1 MAHLHRRFEYQ
12 TKDYI
17 YSTGSKY
24 PNQTSKKCEVYDV
37 AQNKW
42 HEIGDLNSSRHYHS
56 LCVLE
61 SRFIY
66 VIAGR
71 DSLNEAP
78 LETFERVDGF
88 QELEH
93 QKWEQIQVV
102 KSDSLWSARDT
113 IGAFALNDSEI
124 IIFGGDNGWISD
136 TFSLN
141 TRSSEIER
149 LTDSPLRKPEEF
161 SRS

>member
-1 MAHLHRRFEYQ
+1 M
-12 TKDYI
+12 
-17 YSTGSKY
+17 
-24 PNQTSKKCEVYDV
+24 
-37 AQNKW
+37 
-42 HEIGDLNSSRHYHS
+42 NSSRHYHS

-61 SRFIY
+61 SRYIY
-66 VIAGR
+66 CIAGR

-88 QELEH
+88 ADLEH
-93 QKWEQIQVV
+93 QKWETLQVV
-102 KSDSLWSARDT
+102 KTDSLWSARDT

-141 TRSSEIER
+141 TRDSAIVR
-149 LTDSPLRKPEEF
+149 LCDSPLGKPEEF
-161 SRS
+161 SRSQPVCYNNKFYLVGCLDMNVLV

>member
-1 MAHLHRRFEYQ
+1 M
-12 TKDYI
+12 
-17 YSTGSKY
+17 
-24 PNQTSKKCEVYDV
+24 
-37 AQNKW
+37 
-42 HEIGDLNSSRHYHS
+42 NSSRHYHS

-61 SRFIY
+61 SRYIY
-66 VIAGR
+66 CIAGR

-88 QELEH
+88 ADLEH
-93 QKWEQIQVV
+93 QKWETLQVV
-102 KSDSLWSARDT
+102 KTDSLWSARDT

-141 TRSSEIER
+141 TRDSAIVR
-149 LTDSPLRKPEEF
+149 LCDSPLRKPEEF
-161 SRS
+161 SRSQPVCYNNKFYLVGCLDKDVHVYVPHAKKWFLLDKWFVDW

>member
-1 MAHLHRRFEYQ
+1 MEELPREFASIQVLNKIYMCGGEKKENDFRTVVLNDFWVLNEQKCELEKLSPMKYPRAGHQMAHLHRRFEYQ

-17 YSTGSKY
+17 YATGSKY

-42 HEIGDLNSSRHYHS
+42 HDIGDLNSSRHYHS

-61 SRFIY
+61 SRYIY
-66 VIAGR
+66 CIAGR

-88 QELEH
+88 
-93 QKWEQIQVV
+93 
-102 KSDSLWSARDT
+102 
-113 IGAFALNDSEI
+113 
-124 IIFGGDNGWISD
+124 
-136 TFSLN
+136 
-141 TRSSEIER
+141 
-149 LTDSPLRKPEEF
+149 
-161 SRS
+161 